1 MDDATRVLVIDDD
14 AGVRLI
20 LRKNLQHAGFDV
32 ETAEGAQQGL
42 ALTRDWSPDVIVL
55 DLMMPHIDGFEVLS
69 HLARD
74 GRTVVPVIVLT
85 AMTAPDVKERCIR
98 AGASLVM
105 TKPFEP
111 HTLAIEIERIL
122 AQTRSAAL
130 GPSS

>member
-1 MDDATRVLVIDDD
+1 MNATTRVLVIDDD

-20 LRKNLQHAGFDV
+20 LRKNLQHAGFEV
-32 ETAEGAQQGL
+32 ETSEGAQQGL
-42 ALTRDWSPDVIVL
+42 ELSRDWRPDVIVL
-55 DLMMPHIDGFEVLS
+55 DLMMPHIDGFEVLD

-74 GRTVVPVIVLT
+74 GQTVIPVIVLT

-111 HTLAIEIERIL
+111 HTLASEIERLIAHAQPL
-122 AQTRSAAL
+122 AS
-130 GPSS
+130 GPTG